1 MSRPSPDE
9 QPTSAIPQQT
19 VEQPAVSTAPATQRA
34 GSWHRRIPGRIG
46 KARTSTVVIG
56 CLFVLLYAL
65 NSTLPREDATSPVV
79 LPSGQTIQVRD
90 SDLPDDYVP
99 PTTAPTPATNEPVP
113 SSSVPGT
120 TAGPSGTTAGP
131 SGTSTA
137 PRTTAGTTTTPSPT
151 RSSARPSPTGDEDR
165 STAATTPSR
174 APSTGAEPSASE
186 EPGAEETSSAP
197 TS

>member
-9 QPTSAIPQQT
+9 QPTSVIPQQT
-19 VEQPAVSTAPATQRA
+19 VEQPAVSTAPATRRA
-34 GSWHRRIPGRIG
+34 RSWHRRIPARIG

-56 CLFVLLYAL
+56 CLFLLLYAL
-65 NSTLPREDATSPVV
+65 NTALPPEDATSPVV

-99 PTTAPTPATNEPVP
+99 PTTAPTPATDEPVP
-113 SSSVPGT
+113 SSSEPG
-120 TAGPSGTTAGP
+120 STAGP
-131 SGTSTA
+131 SGTSEA
-137 PRTTAGTTTTPSPT
+137 PRTTAGTTTPPSPT
-151 RSSARPSPTGDEDR
+151 RSSARPSPTGEEDR

-174 APSTGAEPSASE
+174 APSTSAEPSASE
-186 EPGAEETSSAP
+186 EPDADETTSAP